1 LSKLIRE
8 AVHPSV
14 RGDYVKI
21 ASITNEVMGIYLV
34 GFFILEK
41 KLTEV
46 VIRVIGVSE
55 TNPHGESPPRV
66 KIQ

>member
-1 LSKLIRE
+1 M
-8 AVHPSV
+8 
-14 RGDYVKI
+14 
-21 ASITNEVMGIYLV
+21 NEVMGIYLV

-55 TNPHGESPPRV
+55 TNPLGESPPRV